1 MPGNHGGGCRI
12 GWAECCSPGAQGL
25 EVGRTVKAQDQ
36 KMFLFSL
43 FLLGVSSSAFSL
55 KTFPK
60 GPFKAGV
67 GKRQTMDQILLPL
80 VFANKVLFK
89 YSHAHCFTYHL
100 LFSWY
105 SSRVGEL

>member
-1 MPGNHGGGCRI
+1 MPGNQGGGCRI
-12 GWAECCSPGAQGL
+12 GWAECSWPGAQGL

-43 FLLGVSSSAFSL
+43 FLPGVSSSTFSL

-67 GKRQTMDQILLPL
+67 GK
-80 VFANKVLFK
+80 
-89 YSHAHCFTYHL
+89 
-100 LFSWY
+100 
-105 SSRVGEL
+105 

>member
-1 MPGNHGGGCRI
+1 MPGNQGGGGRI
-12 GWAECCSPGAQGL
+12 GWAECSWPGAQGL

-36 KMFLFSL
+36 KRMSL
-43 FLLGVSSSAFSL
+43 FLLGVSSSTFSL

-67 GKRQTMDQILLPL
+67 GKRQTVDQILLPL

-89 YSHAHCFTYHL
+89 YSHAH
-100 LFSWY
+100 
-105 SSRVGEL
+105 